1 MSFTNI
7 LLHNLSNPEKISI
20 SLNPNE
26 IRYIK
31 KMVDDH
37 PEIFDKISIQINN
50 LIQEKTFGVH
60 DLPQIIIIISNV
72 YNSNIINNFADK
84 VDIINIVQ
92 YTIDSILDC
101 DLIALPEIEVYIV
114 KKIINSSIN
123 LLKMNIKKEQE
134 GCCSLIDNYIKCSLN
149 LDSI

>member
-7 LLHNLSNPEKISI
+7 LLHNLSNPKKISI

-37 PEIFDKISIQINN
+37 PEIFDKISIQINA
-50 LIQEKTFGVH
+50 LIQEKTLGIH
-60 DLPQIIIIISNV
+60 DLPQIIIIISRE
-72 YNSNIINNFADK
+72 YKIMIPDTK

-101 DLIALPEIEVYIV
+101 DLIPFLEIEESIV
-114 KKIINSSIN
+114 KKIVDSSIN
-123 LLKMNIKKEQE
+123 LLRMNIKKEE
-134 GCCSLIDNYIKCSLN
+134 EICCNFIDNYIKCALN

>member
-7 LLHNLSNPEKISI
+7 LLHNLSNPKKISI

-37 PEIFDKISIQINN
+37 PEIFDKISIQIND
-50 LIQEKTFGVH
+50 LIQEKILGIH

-72 YNSNIINNFADK
+72 YNSNIISEIRYK
-84 VDIINIVQ
+84 VDIINVVQ

-101 DLIALPEIEVYIV
+101 DLIPLPEIEESII
-114 KKIINSSIN
+114 KKIVDSSIN
-123 LLKMNIKKEQE
+123 LLRMNIKKEE
-134 GCCSLIDNYIKCSLN
+134 EICCSLIDNYIKCALN